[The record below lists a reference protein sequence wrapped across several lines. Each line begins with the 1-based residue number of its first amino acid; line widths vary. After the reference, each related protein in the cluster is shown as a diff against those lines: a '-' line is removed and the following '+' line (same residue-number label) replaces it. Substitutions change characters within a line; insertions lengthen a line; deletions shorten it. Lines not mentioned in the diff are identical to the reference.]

1 LIIPP
6 DRAAMGQDRPVPD
19 RPYVLLSAAMSVDG
33 HIDDCGPGPL
43 LLSDAADLDRVD
55 EVRAGVDA
63 ILVGATTLRRDNP
76 RLLVRSEQRR
86 VARVAAGR
94 DPQPVKVTVTGSG
107 DLDPAARFFT
117 TGDGPKIVYVATP
130 GQDTARKAVGAVAE
144 VVDTGHP
151 VDLHRLL
158 ADLAGRGVGRLM
170 VEGGNAMHTLF
181 LTAGVADEL
190 QLVVAPFFVGD
201 ARAPR
206 FVGPGRFPHDTA
218 HRMRLAEARPIGDLV
233 LLRYLMEGVGA

>member
-1 LIIPP
+1 MGE
-6 DRAAMGQDRPVPD
+6 DRRVPD

-33 HIDDCGPGPL
+33 HIDDTGPGPL
-43 LLSDAADLDRVD
+43 LLSDAADFDRVD

-63 ILVGATTLRRDNP
+63 ILVGATTLRRDDP
-76 RLLVRSEQRR
+76 RLNVRSAERR
-86 VARVAAGR
+86 AARVAEGR
-94 DPQPVKVTVTGSG
+94 AEYPLKVTLTGSG

-117 TGDGPKIVYVATP
+117 TGGGPKLVYAATP
-130 GQDTARKAVGAVAE
+130 GLDTARKAVGAVAD
-144 VVDTGHP
+144 VVDAGDP
-151 VDLHRLL
+151 LNLHRLL
-158 ADLAGRGVGRLM
+158 ADLSGRGVRRLM
-170 VEGGNAMHTLF
+170 VEGGTAMHTLF

-201 ARAPR
+201 AQAPR

-233 LLRYLMEGVGA
+233 LLRYLLDGAGA